1 MYDTIIL
8 GGGPAGLTAGIY
20 CSRYNLDTLILT
32 EGIGGTITDTHLM
45 ENWPTEKQISG
56 DLFAKKV
63 SEHAK
68 EEGTKIEQKRVSK
81 IKKEEN
87 QFKITTFDDEEYTA
101 KSILLAFGSER
112 KKLGL
117 EKEEEFLG
125 KGLSYCATCD
135 GMFFKDKTVAVV
147 GGGNAGV
154 NSALYLS
161 KVAKKVYLY
170 THGEALR
177 ASSSWIEKI
186 KDKENIDISYF
197 TEIKDLLGDEKL
209 EKIIINKDGKEE
221 KVKVDGLFIEIGSSP
236 SPLPEHNFELEKD
249 SNNFIK
255 VDQSQQTSQD
265 MVWAAGDIT
274 DNSNKFF
281 QAITAASEGAVAAQ
295 NIAKTL
301 IKRIH

>member
-20 CSRYNLDTLILT
+20 SSRYNLNTLILT

-56 DLFAKKV
+56 NEFAEKITK
-63 SEHAK
+63 HAEK
-68 EEGTKIEQKRVSK
+68 EGVKIEQKKVSK
-81 IKKEEN
+81 IEKKEEE
-87 QFKITTFDDEEYTA
+87 FKITTFDGEKYNSKTV
-101 KSILLAFGSER
+101 LLAFGSER

-135 GMFFKDKTVAVV
+135 GMFFKNKTIAVV

-154 NSALYLS
+154 TSALYLS
-161 KVAKKVYLY
+161 SIANKVHVY

-177 ASSSWIEKI
+177 ASASWIKKINEKNNIEISFFTKI
-186 KDKENIDISYF
+186 KKL
-197 TEIKDLLGDEKL
+197 TGDDKL
-209 EKIIINKDGKEE
+209 EKIIINKNKKEKE
-221 KVKVDGLFIEIGSSP
+221 VEIDGLFIEIGSKP
-236 SPLPEHNFELEKD
+236 SPLPTFNFKLKKD
-249 SNNFIK
+249 PQSFIK
-255 VDQSQQTSQD
+255 VNQEQKTSED

-281 QAITAASEGAVAAQ
+281 QAITAAAEGAIAAQ